1 LLISQRRLR
10 QLDQFELIR
19 QKREFRA
26 QALAFS
32 ARPFVLCGLP
42 VRRPLAGQLIYE
54 RRNGH
59 FVLQVTGHPKYGLPW
74 GQDRLVPIFLA
85 TLAVRQQRQTIT
97 FRSAAEM
104 LDTFGLQQGGN
115 QYRRLIAS
123 FQRIFGATIFF
134 GTDTQRERAIVIH
147 HSRFNFMTEAR
158 IWYSRDA
165 SQETLPGGFE
175 NTIVLSNEFYREIMT
190 HPIPTDLEAVKTLSA
205 SPAALDLFMWL
216 SYRCYVAKREERIPL
231 FGPSGLVNQ
240 LGSVA
245 YTRPRKFREK
255 LQQWLGLVRSMW
267 PQCPARITDD
277 GIGLIVAPARAIA
290 AE

>member
-26 QALAFS
+26 QALAFR

-147 HSRFNFMTEAR
+147 QSRFNFMTEAR
-158 IWYSRDA
+158 IWYSRNG

-175 NTIVLSNEFYREIMT
+175 NTIVLSDEFYREIMT

-205 SPAALDLFMWL
+205 APAALDLFMWL

-231 FGPSGLVNQ
+231 FGSSGLVNQ
-240 LGSVA
+240 LGSVH

-255 LQQWLGLVRSMW
+255 LQQWLGLVRWMW
-267 PQCPARITDD
+267 PECLARITDD
-277 GIGLIVAPARAIA
+277 GIGLIVAPARALA
-290 AE
+290 TE

>member
-1 LLISQRRLR
+1 LQRLQFANSGKQLR
-10 QLDQFELIR
+10 FG
-19 QKREFRA
+19 A
-26 QALAFS
+26 Q
-32 ARPFVLCGLP
+32 
-42 VRRPLAGQLIYE
+42 
-54 RRNGH
+54 
-59 FVLQVTGHPKYGLPW
+59 PKCS
-74 GQDRLVPIFLA
+74 
-85 TLAVRQQRQTIT
+85 T
-97 FRSAAEM
+97 RSACSKAA
-104 LDTFGLQQGGN
+104 LS
-115 QYRRLIAS
+115 IAAS

-147 HSRFNFMTEAR
+147 QSRFNFMTEAR

-175 NTIVLSNEFYREIMT
+175 NTIVLSDEFYREIMT
-190 HPIPTDLEAVKTLSA
+190 LPIPTDLEAVKTLSA

-216 SYRCYVAKREERIPL
+216 SYRCYVAKQEERISL

-267 PQCPARITDD
+267 PECPARITDD

-290 AE
+290 AG